1 MSFDETVDFVVIGSG
16 AGSVCAALWQQQAGK
31 TAVILEKTDAF
42 GGSTALSGGAIW
54 APNNMLMRR
63 EGVPDSEEQALAYL
77 ESTVGDAGLAT
88 TRARKLAFLTGINGA
103 LEFLESKGMPFF
115 RPEGYADYYNER
127 PGGNARGRTVMTK
140 AYDLRELGD
149 KAGLVRNRGVLPAP
163 MQTFEGAQAAFVK
176 TNWSGRRTALKVAF
190 RTIVNKLTGR
200 KWVGMGLSIQAR
212 LLKIAL
218 DHKLDVRLS
227 APVTDL
233 IEEGG
238 RVTGVVAQIGGRSV
252 RIGARDGVLIN
263 AGGFS
268 HNLAMRERYQP
279 TPASVS
285 WTSANPG
292 DTGEMIE
299 TAMRLG
305 AAVDFMDEA
314 VWNSASTMPN
324 GMLGAH
330 VVDIARPHAILVDQT
345 GQRFCNESGS
355 YMETGQKQY
364 ERHKV
369 VPAVP
374 AWLVIDAANRRSYPF
389 FVTMPGQTPQD
400 WIDSGYL
407 KKADTIEDLAA
418 QCGMEPA
425 VLKATVTRFN
435 GFARKGVDEDFGRGA
450 RAYDHYLSG
459 DVSVRP
465 NPNLGA
471 IETAPF
477 YAVEIY
483 PGDVGTF
490 GGLLTDEHGRV
501 LKSDGAVIPGLY
513 ATGNSTAS
521 VMGRSYPGAGASIGA
536 SLAFAWNASRHASGT
551 NQGAGPV
558 RDRP

>member
-1 MSFDETVDFVVIGSG
+1 MTFDETFDFVIVGGG
-16 AGSVCAALWQQQAGK
+16 AGSVCAALWQQAAGK
-31 TAVILEKTDAF
+31 SAVILEKTEAF

-63 EGVPDSEEQALAYL
+63 EGVPDSPEAALTYL
-77 ESTVGDAGLAT
+77 DATVGDAGPAT
-88 TRARKLAFLTGINGA
+88 SRARKLAFLSGIAEA
-103 LEFLESKGMPFF
+103 LEFLESRGMPFF

-127 PGGNARGRTVMTK
+127 PGGSARGRTVMTK
-140 AYDLRELGD
+140 AYDLRELG
-149 KAGLVRNRGVLPAP
+149 AQAAMVRQRPALPAP
-163 MQTFEGAQAAFVK
+163 MQTFEGARAAMVK
-176 TNWSGRRTALKVAF
+176 TNWEGRRTAIKVAW
-190 RTIVNKLTGR
+190 RTIVNRLTGR
-200 KWVGMGLSIQAR
+200 KWIGMGLSIQAR

-218 DHKLDVRLS
+218 DHKLDLRLS

-233 IEEGG
+233 IEENG
-238 RVTGVVAQIGGRSV
+238 RVAGVVAEIGGRSV
-252 RIGARDGVLIN
+252 RIGARAGVLIN

-268 HNLAMRERYQP
+268 HNLRMREAWQP
-279 TPASVS
+279 KPASVN

-314 VWNSASTMPN
+314 VWNCASLMPN
-324 GMLGAH
+324 GFLGAH

-364 ERHKV
+364 ERHRQ

-374 AWLVIDAANRRSYPF
+374 AWLIIDETNRRNYPL

-400 WIDSGYL
+400 WLDSGYL
-407 KKADTIEDLAA
+407 KKADTIEGLAA
-418 QCGMEPA
+418 QCGMDPA
-425 VLKATVTRFN
+425 ALKATVTRFN
-435 GFARKGVDEDFGRGA
+435 GFARTGVDEDFGRGG

-471 IETAPF
+471 IERPPF
-477 YAVEIY
+477 YALQIY

-490 GGLLTDEHGRV
+490 GGLVTDEHARV
-501 LKSDGAVIPGLY
+501 LKADGSVIPGLY

-536 SLAFAWNASRHASGT
+536 AIAFAWNASRHAAGR
-551 NQGAGPV
+551 NEAPGAA
-558 RDRP
+558 

>member
-1 MSFDETVDFVVIGSG
+1 MSFDETFDFVIVGSG
-16 AGSVCAALWQQQAGK
+16 AGSVCAALWQQTAGR
-31 TAVILEKTDAF
+31 TAVILEKTEAF

-54 APNNMLMRR
+54 APNNMLMKR
-63 EGVPDSEEQALAYL
+63 EGVPDSREQALTYL
-77 ESTVGDAGLAT
+77 DATVGDAGPAT
-88 TRARKLAFLTGINGA
+88 SRARKLAFLTGVTEA
-103 LEFLESKGMPFF
+103 LEFLESQGMPFF
-115 RPEGYADYYNER
+115 RPEGYADYYNDR
-127 PGGNARGRTVMTK
+127 PGGVARGRTVMTK
-140 AYDLRELGD
+140 AYDLRQLGEA
-149 KAGLVRNRGVLPAP
+149 AGLVRNRGVLPAP
-163 MQTFEGAQAAFVK
+163 MQTFEGARAAMVK
-176 TNWSGRRTALKVAF
+176 TNWEGKRTALKVAW
-190 RTIVNKLTGR
+190 RTIVNRLTGR

-218 DHKLDVRLS
+218 DHQLDLRLP

-238 RVTGVVAQIGGRSV
+238 RVTGVVAQIGGRTV

-268 HNLAMRERYQP
+268 HNLAMRERHQP
-279 TPASVS
+279 KPASVS

-314 VWNSASTMPN
+314 VWNCASVMPG

-364 ERHKV
+364 ERHRT

-374 AWLVIDAANRRSYPF
+374 AWLVIDDRNRRDYPF
-389 FVTMPGQTPQD
+389 FVTMPGQTPQA

-407 KKADTIEDLAA
+407 KKAASIGDLAV
-418 QCGMEPA
+418 QCGIDPEQ
-425 VLKATVTRFN
+425 LKATVERFN
-435 GFARKGVDEDFGRGA
+435 GFARTGVDEDFGRGGK
-450 RAYDHYLSG
+450 AYDHYLSG

-471 IETAPF
+471 IDTAPF
-477 YAVEIY
+477 YAVQIY

-490 GGLLTDEHGRV
+490 GGLVTDEHGRV
-501 LKSDGAVIPGLY
+501 VKADGAVIPGLY

-536 SLAFAWNASRHASGT
+536 SLAFAWNASRHASRS
-551 NQGAGPV
+551 NAAAA
-558 RDRP
+558 